1 MDAAGMSRGED
12 VRTRSL
18 AETGG
23 KERVRLFLEGND
35 ALMLP
40 MVQVRGLIHFLP
52 LASGIPRSDS
62 VLI

>member
-23 KERVRLFLEGND
+23 KERVRLFLEEIAECWGD
-35 ALMLP
+35 
-40 MVQVRGLIHFLP
+40 F
-52 LASGIPRSDS
+52 
-62 VLI
+62 

>member
-23 KERVRLFLEGND
+23 KERVRLFLEGIAECWGD
-35 ALMLP
+35 
-40 MVQVRGLIHFLP
+40 F
-52 LASGIPRSDS
+52 
-62 VLI
+62 